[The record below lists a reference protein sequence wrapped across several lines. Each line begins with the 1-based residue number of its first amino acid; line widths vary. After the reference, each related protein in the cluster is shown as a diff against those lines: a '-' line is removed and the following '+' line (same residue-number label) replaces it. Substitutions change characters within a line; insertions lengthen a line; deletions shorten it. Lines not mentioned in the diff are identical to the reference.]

1 MKRIISVLVVM
12 ALLTATVMLFMG
24 LASAQGQS
32 ATAPHGEK
40 GTGDALLKLKGIEG
54 DEKVRAIDETFR
66 DPTEPPGKPL
76 D

>member
-1 MKRIISVLVVM
+1 MRRIISVLVVVV
-12 ALLTATVMLFMG
+12 LLMATVMLFMG

-40 GTGDALLKLKGIEG
+40 GTGDALLKITGIDGE
-54 DEKVRAIDETFR
+54 EKVRAIDDTFR
-66 DPTEPPGKPL
+66 SNEPPSKPL